1 MLDEMIGGSKIDA
14 ATVPAVDLVALL
26 EVADGYIAE
35 NGAEAVARY
44 AVPEDVERAIMN
56 AKAAIRRAQA
66 SAAD

>member
-1 MLDEMIGGSKIDA
+1 MLDEMISGSEIDT
-14 ATVPAVDLVALL
+14 ATIPAIELMALL

-56 AKAAIRRAQA
+56 AKAAIRKAQA

>member
-1 MLDEMIGGSKIDA
+1 MLDEMISSSEIDT
-14 ATVPAVDLVALL
+14 ATVPAIDLTALL

-56 AKAAIRRAQA
+56 AKATIRKAQT